1 MCCTMKP
8 SRSHNTF
15 NLRIFNSKM
24 WEYMPD
30 QTLVKVSSNGLITLP
45 KKIRSRLG
53 IEAGDYLKISS
64 DDDRIIFRKAKIEID
79 YENRDDAWMEYS
91 KRRLADE

>member
-1 MCCTMKP
+1 
-8 SRSHNTF
+8 
-15 NLRIFNSKM
+15 M